1 MSAELDVADY
11 EGPPAFSRALRLM
24 LIAFPNWHCA
34 APRSRSHR
42 GSIAAPCTATCERP
56 AATWRQCVVSCRDNA
71 FKFIDLV
78 STDQSLLARVLDG
91 CASAA
96 AWVAEAANARCNPI
110 SWRSSC
116 GPGRLRAFM
125 RNKLMVGMGLLALG
139 IGSAVWSLSSPAP
152 QRARPAVLADGR
164 AHSEQQQGSDSRS
177 ASAHQDEPHAR
188 SPGVAPAL
196 AAASTSPTVA
206 ARRAQRNRADD
217 IRRQLAERTAAAAA
231 APGAAA
237 EPSADSVTPTL
248 SEAEKA
254 RRSEYMRRALQEQY
268 VPVAKSC
275 YEELLARQ
283 PRAQGKVVLAFSIVG
298 DSDADAGGV
307 VAEAELRDDS
317 TMDDPEF
324 VQCMR
329 ESLYST
335 VFEPPPRGASK
346 TTIVY
351 PIELSP

>member
-1 MSAELDVADY
+1 
-11 EGPPAFSRALRLM
+11 
-24 LIAFPNWHCA
+24 
-34 APRSRSHR
+34 
-42 GSIAAPCTATCERP
+42 
-56 AATWRQCVVSCRDNA
+56 
-71 FKFIDLV
+71 
-78 STDQSLLARVLDG
+78 
-91 CASAA
+91 
-96 AWVAEAANARCNPI
+96 
-110 SWRSSC
+110 
-116 GPGRLRAFM
+116 
-125 RNKLMVGMGLLALG
+125 MVGMGLLALG
-139 IGSAVWSLSSPAP
+139 IGSAVWSLSAPAP
-152 QRARPAVLADGR
+152 ESARPALSADGR
-164 AHSEQQQGSDSRS
+164 AHSEQQQGSDPRS
-177 ASAHQDEPHAR
+177 ASAHQNEPHAR
-188 SPGVAPAL
+188 SLGVAPAL
-196 AAASTSPTVA
+196 VAASTSPTVV
-206 ARRAQRNRADD
+206 ARRAQRDRADE
-217 IRRQLAERTAAAAA
+217 IRRQLAERPVAAVA
-231 APGAAA
+231 APGAAG
-237 EPSADSVTPTL
+237 EPAVDSVTPTL

-254 RRSEYMRRALQEQY
+254 SRSAYMRRALQEQY

-307 VAEAELRDDS
+307 VEEAELRDDS